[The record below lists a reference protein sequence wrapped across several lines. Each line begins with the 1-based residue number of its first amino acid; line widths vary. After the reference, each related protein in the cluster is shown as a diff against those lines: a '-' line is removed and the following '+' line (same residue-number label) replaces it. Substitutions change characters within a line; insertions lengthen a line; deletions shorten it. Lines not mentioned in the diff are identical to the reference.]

1 MNTPSRYRISLL
13 AQKVPLGP
21 FALIPAQLYPRKPL
35 IYCHDRLAL
44 PFLEFLV
51 NGLIQDVLFFHQH
64 SVFKSFI
71 VVVCISVVCYILI
84 AEECYLGYTVWI

>member
-21 FALIPAQLYPRKPL
+21 FALIPAQLYPRKRL

-51 NGLIQDVLFFHQH
+51 NGLIQDVLFFHQR
-64 SVFKSFI
+64 SVFKSHSLLL
-71 VVVCISVVCYILI
+71 SVYQ
-84 AEECYLGYTVWI
+84 